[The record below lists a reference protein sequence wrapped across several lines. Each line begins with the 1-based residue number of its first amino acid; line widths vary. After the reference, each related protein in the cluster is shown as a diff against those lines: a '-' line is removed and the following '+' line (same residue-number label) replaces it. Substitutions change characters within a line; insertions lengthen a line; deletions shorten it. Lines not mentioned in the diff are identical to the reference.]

1 MGRQSRT
8 NLEGVQN
15 MTGVPLIDAMLGVI
29 ASSIYAIIFAF
40 FFIVGFL
47 ETATQGQLLGF

>member
-1 MGRQSRT
+1 
-8 NLEGVQN
+8 

-29 ASSIYAIIFAF
+29 AASIYAIIFALF
-40 FFIVGFL
+40 FLLGFS